1 MFPKRN
7 CDPGS
12 EVCSKSPICRIIII
26 KIVIL
31 FGSPNRSGST
41 SILADEFTRGA
52 QEMEHPAERIDVC
65 HADVHLFPG
74 CR

>member
-1 MFPKRN
+1 M
-7 CDPGS
+7 
-12 EVCSKSPICRIIII
+12 

-31 FGSPNRSGST
+31 FGSTNRSGST